1 MSIGARV
8 TTEVDTA
15 TPWLAG
21 LPSRITTHEMAA
33 QLGPGCA
40 RLMQG
45 HFRAQGANKRGWPST
60 EFWSRA
66 ADATNWIEGGGEGG
80 GFVDIDCNQIGIR
93 QQIYGGD
100 IRPVNAK
107 ALTIPAAP
115 EAYGKTAGEFNDL
128 KFGFEF
134 DPQTGTMRPCLK
146 SSEST
151 LAVKVKWKRSKTG
164 ATREAKQSKQTVG
177 AQVMFWLCGGVTQK
191 PHPDVVPSD
200 EDFGAAMDT
209 AMGAI
214 LRRLD

>member
-40 RLMQG
+40 RLMQR

-115 EAYGKTAGEFNDL
+115 EAYGKTAGEFSNL
-128 KFGFEF
+128 EFGFLF

-146 SSEST
+146 ETQSTAIKIGRAKKDGSRTVKGVSSS
-151 LAVKVKWKRSKTG
+151 LGNKA
-164 ATREAKQSKQTVG
+164 
-177 AQVMFWLCGGVTQK
+177 MFWLCGVVTQK